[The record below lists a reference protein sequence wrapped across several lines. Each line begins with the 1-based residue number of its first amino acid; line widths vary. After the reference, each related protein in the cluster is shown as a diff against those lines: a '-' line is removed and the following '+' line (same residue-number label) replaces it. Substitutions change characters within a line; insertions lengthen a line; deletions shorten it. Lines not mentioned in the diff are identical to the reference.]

1 MTATVSPA
9 GAQFEL
15 NPETQSAE
23 YVWKETFET
32 DSATRNAWTAEQ
44 SAVEN
49 VKWSMP
55 QSGHGIVNKDVNRL
69 SALAPNDLST
79 GKVPNPLQGST
90 AYWYG
95 DQASGNFLG
104 KESSTVSKEM
114 DGGTSEIKN
123 YGHLTSPVINL
134 SKAQQRSV

>member
-1 MTATVSPA
+1 M
-9 GAQFEL
+9 L
-15 NPETQSAE
+15 
-23 YVWKETFET
+23 
-32 DSATRNAWTAEQ
+32 
-44 SAVEN
+44 
-49 VKWSMP
+49 

-134 SKAQQRSV
+134 SKAQQPISLSFKTWWEIESVNPNQKGFDIMDVLISKDGGKRACKLFCVSSIFYK